1 MQLPGPLASIR
12 SLGSAD
18 VTPGTLDVRRA
29 VAIALPVVMPI
40 AITATFATT
49 KTVFGDRGG
58 YLAGFGVY
66 WAACAGL
73 SVGLLG
79 RSRGRQLFRDTRPRL
94 GRPAIVGAV
103 LLLWPPLGAIATR
116 FLPELGDATPAT
128 LATIAGVAIANA
140 TLEELLWRG
149 VYITYWPRNAW
160 LGWVWPA
167 IGFGAWHIA
176 PQVIHASSMG
186 PIGYA
191 VAATALGLSW
201 GWVAWRTGSLRWVS
215 VSHVFTDG
223 SGLRNALFFIG

>member
-1 MQLPGPLASIR
+1 MALSHLSGGTGPQS
-12 SLGSAD
+12 SAD
-18 VTPGTLDVRRA
+18 TTPAGLDVSRA
-29 VAIALPVVMPI
+29 VALALPVAMPI
-40 AITATFATT
+40 AMTATFVAT
-49 KTVFGDRGG
+49 KAVFGDKGG

-79 RSRGRQLFRDTRPRL
+79 RRRVRDLFRDVRPRL
-94 GRPAIVGAV
+94 GKPALVGAV

-116 FLPELGDATPAT
+116 FIPELGEATPAM
-128 LATIAGVAIANA
+128 LLTIAGVAIANA

-149 VYITYWPRNAW
+149 VYITYWPGNPW

-167 IGFGAWHIA
+167 LGFGAWHIA

-215 VSHVFTDG
+215 VSHVLTDG
-223 SGLRNALFFIG
+223 SGLRNALFFLG

>member
-1 MQLPGPLASIR
+1 MPLSRSFRGTGPQW
-12 SLGSAD
+12 SAD
-18 VTPGTLDVRRA
+18 ATPAALDVSR
-29 VAIALPVVMPI
+29 AIALALPVAMPI
-40 AITATFATT
+40 AMTATFAAT
-49 KTVFGDRGG
+49 KAVFGDKGG

-79 RSRGRQLFRDTRPRL
+79 RRRVRELFRDARPRL
-94 GRPAIVGAV
+94 GRPALVGAV
-103 LLLWPPLGAIATR
+103 MLLWPPVGAIATR
-116 FLPELGDATPAT
+116 FIPELAESSPAM
-128 LATIAGVAIANA
+128 LVTIAGVALANA

-149 VYITYWPRNAW
+149 VYITYWPGNPW

-176 PQVIHASSMG
+176 PQVIHPSSMG
-186 PIGYA
+186 PVGYA

-215 VSHVFTDG
+215 VSHVLTDG